1 MIKRQRKNST
11 IAEDIF
17 IDVTPLV
24 DVMLILLLFF
34 LLMVNTPQLV
44 FPVKL
49 PESDSSYKASVKDYK
64 PLKVTLFADDTYAIG
79 SMKYTNVKDVHDAIK
94 QQAVDDR
101 KVVVIPDR
109 NSKAGNLISFLTFL
123 EGNDIVN
130 VDILIEEGR

>member
-1 MIKRQRKNST
+1 M
-11 IAEDIF
+11 AEDIF

-49 PESDSSYKASVKDYK
+49 PESDSSYKASVKNEE
-64 PLKVTLFADDTYAIG
+64 PLKVTIFENDTYAVG
-79 SMKYTNVKDVHDAIK
+79 KQEYTNIKDVHTAIK
-94 QQAVDDR
+94 EQATGER
-101 KVVVIPDR
+101 KVVVIPDK

-123 EGNDIVN
+123 EGNGIVN